1 MLLLHTI
8 PHIRAASGEIRY
20 QLSDGTLI
28 LPGYMLSHLD
38 YARGAPPSARLK
50 LYESYAAAME
60 TSPEL
65 EEQLLGRLRQDMP
78 DFPTASIV
86 EILRKI
92 NTYPPSETYIM
103 IVNALWG
110 KANSQPDRESISKL
124 ASDLRAA
131 WPGGVL
137 TTLDEELR
145 NLTDHPRRG

>member
-1 MLLLHTI
+1 
-8 PHIRAASGEIRY
+8 
-20 QLSDGTLI
+20 
-28 LPGYMLSHLD
+28 MLSHLD